1 MNNYKILQW
10 NILYLFFF
18 FIIIKNFITKY
29 IIKIK
34 SKFIFKFLQLLELIM
49 IYYYS

>member
-1 MNNYKILQW
+1 MKYI
-10 NILYLFFF
+10 IPFFF
-18 FIIIKNFITKY
+18 FTIIKNFITKY
-29 IIKIK
+29 SIKSK